1 MAHLIHGTFPA
12 VAGVFHTKGYLM
24 DETSNQGMSGYEAYK
39 EELKQKQLA
48 AALRQQELAQQYR
61 MSMQDQQE
69 FPSGSPKP
77 LADFPLG
84 TGLQRPSVQQQPAPQ
99 GRTSGL
105 GLIDDLKRKQLPYG
119 EIYRRPKF

>member
-12 VAGVFHTKGYLM
+12 AAGVFYTKGYLM
-24 DETSNQGMSGYEAYK
+24 DETSNQGMRGYEAYK
-39 EELKQKQLA
+39 EERKQKQLA
-48 AALRQQELAQQYR
+48 AALRQQELAQQWQLDNSR

-69 FPSGSPKP
+69 LPPGSPK
-77 LADFPLG
+77 
-84 TGLQRPSVQQQPAPQ
+84 PQ

>member
-1 MAHLIHGTFPA
+1 MAHLIHGTFSA

-39 EELKQKQLA
+39 EERKQKQLA

-69 FPSGSPKP
+69 LPPGSPK
-77 LADFPLG
+77 
-84 TGLQRPSVQQQPAPQ
+84 TVLQRPSVQQQPAPQ

-105 GLIDDLKRKQLPYG
+105 GLIKDLERKQLPYG
-119 EIYRRPKF
+119 EVYRRTR